1 MVEKTVTISV
11 TLTTAYS
18 DGSTSN
24 ETGTGTISFDSLN
37 VPFKQRLKLESE
49 LFKHLS
55 TVANNRL
62 QNRLSNS
69 SNQKGGNIIG
79 AIASFFTILE
89 PGPVPV

>member
-62 QNRLSNS
+62 QNRLSKSLNKAPMQS
-69 SNQKGGNIIG
+69 PVVSLIIEEYQD
-79 AIASFFTILE
+79 T
-89 PGPVPV
+89 PH